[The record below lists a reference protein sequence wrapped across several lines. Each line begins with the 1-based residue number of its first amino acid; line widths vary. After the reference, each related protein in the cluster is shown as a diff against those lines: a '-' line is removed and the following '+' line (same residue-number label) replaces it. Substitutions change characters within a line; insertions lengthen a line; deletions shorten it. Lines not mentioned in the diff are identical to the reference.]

1 MSSLADLLRDPASA
15 GVLALAPDELRMID
29 EAVADA
35 GLQLIRVSL
44 ADCRDK
50 AAALERIGLALAAP
64 GGPARN
70 YDALADQLRDLGWRP
85 SGGHVLQF
93 DDADALR
100 AVAPQVF
107 DALADIL
114 AEAARAWA
122 ERDLPFWAFFALEA
136 ADDTDDTDDTA

>member
-1 MSSLADLLRDPASA
+1 MSSLADQLRDPRSA
-15 GVLALAPDELRMID
+15 GVLALTPDELRMID

-35 GLQLIRVSL
+35 GLELIRISL

-50 AAALERIGLALAAP
+50 ASALARIGLALDAP
-64 GGPARN
+64 GGPPRN

-85 SGGHVLQF
+85 PGGHVLQF

-100 AVAPQVF
+100 AVAPLVF

-122 ERDLPFWAFFALEA
+122 DRDLPFWAFFALHD
-136 ADDTDDTDDTA
+136 ADDAAA

>member
-35 GLQLIRVSL
+35 GLQLIRISL

-50 AAALERIGLALAAP
+50 ASALARIGLALEAP

-85 SGGHVLQF
+85 PGGHVFQF

-100 AVAPQVF
+100 AVAPLVF
-107 DALADIL
+107 DALAEIL
-114 AEAARAWA
+114 AEAAHAWA
-122 ERDLPFWAFFALEA
+122 DRQQPFWAFFALHD
-136 ADDTDDTDDTA
+136 ADDDATA